1 MKKVLLKYNNLIHLH
16 PEYQIRIMDLGDF
29 NQQLPFDTDFKVY
42 HTVDLDRALMQL
54 DPDTEWVV
62 VVAAGH
68 CSQDRNLYDKLI
80 VEALK
85 ADSPLIGH
93 ILNFKDQYPHIH
105 PQLFAFNYQ
114 RWAQA
119 GWPSWEYSGDPQHFL
134 ASGITASKE
143 TFHDDYTPHWIESN
157 GMTAEYE
164 LKEMQTGGEV
174 IQNFIE
180 MGYRIVN
187 IPEHI
192 RKHKFHLYPD
202 QQWSEFNDFLHGKE
216 YTGTVYEQKN
226 YAKLIKH
233 LDNQVQK
240 QYYVLNTEPLQR
252 PSVSDKIEHY
262 IGVAAGLKLVAT
274 MIKNGFDENT
284 RITHFDFS
292 IYALEFQKFIHKNWN
307 GDINTYE
314 STCNEFRLLHPESF
328 ICEPRGTYIEN
339 LEYLLDQIGCTA
351 EEFKDTWQRYQSIK
365 IGLRQLNLYDKQDQ
379 YQLSDICYGFD
390 TNYLWVSNAFWME
403 YSLVKHG
410 KNQLKEIRDNLLH
423 ELTVT
428 GKKIYLDIEDTWHQG
443 LITINH

>member
-1 MKKVLLKYNNLIHLH
+1 MKKVLLKYNNLGHLDLD
-16 PEYQIRIMDLGDF
+16 YQHRVMDLGDF
-29 NQQLPFDTDFKVY
+29 YQQLPFDTDFKVF
-42 HTVDLDRALMQL
+42 HVVDLDRALMEL
-54 DPDTEWVV
+54 DPLTDWVV

-68 CSQDRNLYDKLI
+68 CTQDRNLYDKLI
-80 VEALK
+80 IEALK
-85 ADSPLIGH
+85 ENSPLIGH

-114 RWAQA
+114 RWVEA
-119 GWPSWEYSGDPQHFL
+119 GWPAWEYSGEPQHFL

-143 TFHDDYTPHWIESN
+143 TFHDEYTPHWIESN
-157 GMTAEYE
+157 GMSEEYE

-174 IQNFIE
+174 IQTFIE

-187 IPEHI
+187 VPEHI
-192 RKHKFHLYPD
+192 RRNKFHLYPD
-202 QQWSEFNDFLHGKE
+202 QQWESFNEFLHGKE
-216 YTGTVYEQKN
+216 YAGTVHEQKK
-226 YAKLIKH
+226 YAELIGH

-252 PSVSDKIEHY
+252 PSVSNKIEHY
-262 IGVAAGLKLVAT
+262 IGVAAGLKLVGT

-284 RITHFDFS
+284 CITHFDFS
-292 IYALEFQKFIHKNWN
+292 TYALEFQKFIQKNWD
-307 GDINTYE
+307 GDIYSYE
-314 STCNEFRLLHPESF
+314 QVCNEFKLSHPEAF

-339 LEYLLDQIGCTA
+339 LKYLLAQVECTA
-351 EEFKDTWQRYQSIK
+351 EEFKAGWQQYQSIK

-379 YQLSDICYGFD
+379 YQLSDICSGFD